1 MNENKP
7 SLKIRF
13 DKFEEDQTYLD
24 AKRLTLNNDVQD
36 PSYVRQCLAYDLFR
50 PLVHPAPRC
59 NYAHVFVNGVDM
71 GVYTNVESIKKPF
84 VRRNFS
90 DPEGNLY
97 EGTLS
102 DFEKVGWEPST
113 KKTNGDTPDKTAIN
127 GLAEVLQG
135 PDDTLIEG
143 ISSYVDLDAFLNFWV
158 IETLTAHWDG
168 YAGNTNNYHM
178 YHDPTSDR
186 LHFIPWG
193 VDQTFQSTFM
203 LFEVG
208 SLLTRS
214 TPPVSLTRRLYLHPE
229 GQAMYL
235 ERLTEV
241 MDAYW
246 DPEALSASIASM
258 RAVFERVVVQWDRS
272 GQVSRKPSP
281 RPSPLSIVMTEHCVR
296 SLQMDQSNGPIHYV
310 RRSVTTTRRGRME
323 CKP

>member
-1 MNENKP
+1 
-7 SLKIRF
+7 
-13 DKFEEDQTYLD
+13 
-24 AKRLTLNNDVQD
+24 
-36 PSYVRQCLAYDLFR
+36 
-50 PLVHPAPRC
+50 
-59 NYAHVFVNGVDM
+59 M
-71 GVYTNVESIKKPF
+71 GVYTNVERSSHSSAVTSAIQ
-84 VRRNFS
+84 RAIYTRERS
-90 DPEGNLY
+90 AI
-97 EGTLS
+97 S
-102 DFEKVGWEPST
+102 EKVEWEPST
-113 KKTNGDTPDKTAIN
+113 KRPTVTHQIKRPSTDWRKFFRD
-127 GLAEVLQG
+127 LM
-135 PDDTLIEG
+135 TLIEG
-143 ISSYVDLDAFLNFWV
+143 ISTYVDLDAFLNFWV

-203 LFEVG
+203 LFEG
-208 SLLTRS
+208 RLAPHSINTAGL
-214 TPPVSLTRRLYLHPE
+214 LTRRLYLHPE

-258 RAVFERVVVQWDRS
+258 RAVFERVVVNWDRS

-296 SLQMDQSNGPIHYV
+296 SLQMDQSNGPIHSV
-310 RRSVTTTRRGRME
+310 RRSVTTTAAGPNGMQTLIRQRPLGRSNTSATA
-323 CKP
+323 PTWAGIAS